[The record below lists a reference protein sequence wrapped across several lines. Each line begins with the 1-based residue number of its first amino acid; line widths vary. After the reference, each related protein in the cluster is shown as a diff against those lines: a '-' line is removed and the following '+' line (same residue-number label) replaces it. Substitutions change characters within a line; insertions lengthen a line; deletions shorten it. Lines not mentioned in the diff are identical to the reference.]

1 MTPALSAVLIAPRRD
16 VDVRPPRVAADGDR
30 LRHTVPG
37 PPTQRITVGAS
48 PDIVD
53 EWGMQ
58 SFPASDPPANW

>member
-1 MTPALSAVLIAPRRD
+1 MTLALSAVLIAPRGE
-16 VDVRPPRVAADGDR
+16 AADETR
-30 LRHTVPG
+30 LTPAVAG
-37 PPTQRITVGAS
+37 PATRAIAAGAS